1 MSDRLQEAASGAGPK
16 KGFGGWIA
24 GRANR
29 KAYWL
34 WMGPIFAAL
43 FVIGYIG
50 IPGVEL
56 LFALP
61 LTFTWI
67 RRLHDLGRTGWW
79 APVINIVIG
88 IVGWLEAGV
97 MAPGGDGGVVQAL
110 AAVGALIALGSI
122 PGQSGPNLFGPPPG
136 KPSKL
141 AETFS

>member
-1 MSDRLQEAASGAGPK
+1 MSERLQEAANGAGPR
-16 KGFGGWIA
+16 KGFSGWIA

-34 WMGPIFAAL
+34 WIGPIFAAL
-43 FVIGYIG
+43 FVIGFIG

-61 LTFTWI
+61 VLFTWI

-79 APVINIVIG
+79 APLINIVIG
-88 IVGWLEAGV
+88 IIGWLEAGV
-97 MAPGGDGGVVQAL
+97 MTAGGEGGVLQSLFAL
-110 AAVGALIALGSI
+110 AAMIALGAI
-122 PGQSGPNLFGPPPG
+122 PGQREANPFGPPPG
-136 KPSKL
+136 KPGKL